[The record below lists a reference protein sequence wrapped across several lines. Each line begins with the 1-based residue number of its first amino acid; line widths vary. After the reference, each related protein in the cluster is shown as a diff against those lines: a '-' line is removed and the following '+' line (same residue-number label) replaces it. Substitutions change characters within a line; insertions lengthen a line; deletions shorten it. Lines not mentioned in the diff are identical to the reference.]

1 MLILRKFLTW
11 YLLSIKQIIK
21 KKTFWLQMAFFILIL
36 WTASSISVPTSS
48 NCHVAF
54 YDGGSETG
62 KTLFN
67 KLSKEDSAYDFVSKA
82 SAKDVEEMV
91 ISGQAECGFIV
102 NHDIDQRIEDDN
114 LKDIFTYVS
123 SSFTT
128 KGLTAKETVFATFFQ
143 MYGSE
148 ILDRT
153 QSDIFGTDNEEIG
166 INIQNSYSQYLEGDE
181 VFNVIFKDANG
192 DVIPASQHGS
202 TSSKMRNM
210 GILILILLVISFIFM
225 RREDRWSSDKNM
237 WNYLPGKQRR
247 IFLFARYAASWS
259 VLAVFGFIFA
269 FLFKIL

>member
-1 MLILRKFLTW
+1 MQKLLTW

-36 WTASSISVPTSS
+36 WTASSISVPTSG
-48 NCHVAF
+48 NCKVSF

-62 KTLFN
+62 KTLFD
-67 KLSKEDSAYDFVSKA
+67 KLSNENSVYEFVPA
-82 SAKDVEEMV
+82 GNAADVEEMV

-102 NHDIDQRIEDDN
+102 NHDIDQRLTDDN

-128 KGLTAKETVFATFFQ
+128 KGLTAKETVFAAFFQ
-143 MYGSE
+143 LYGGE

-153 QSDIFGTDNEEIG
+153 QFDIFGNDNEEIG
-166 INIQNSYSQYLEGDE
+166 INIQNSYSQYLEGDD

-192 DVIPASQHGS
+192 DEIPAAQHGGA
-202 TSSKMRNM
+202 SSKMRNM
-210 GILILILLVISFIFM
+210 GMLIFALLVISFIFM

-237 WNYLPGKQRR
+237 WNYLPDKQRR

-259 VLAVFGFIFA
+259 VIAVFGLIFVV
-269 FLFKIL
+269 LF